1 MIDSLE
7 LFESLKTANL
17 PETQARAIAQAI
29 GKAWDDNEA
38 RQAKALA
45 QKADTAK
52 LDSEVHLVETSLKH
66 DISSLGIEIR
76 AEMRAMSEEVRA
88 EMRVMTEQLRSEF
101 KGEIGVLRSEVKGEI
116 GALRSEFKGEIG
128 ALRSEVKGDIAA
140 LRSEVKGE
148 IGVFRSEVKGD
159 IAQLEVKIAE
169 SKTSMIRWMF
179 VFWVGQ
185 LAAMK
190 FLR

>member
-7 LFESLKTANL
+7 LFESLKIANL
-17 PETQARAIAQAI
+17 PEPQARAIAQAI
-29 GKAWDDNEA
+29 GKAWDDNDA

-45 QKADTAK
+45 HKADSAK

-76 AEMRAMSEEVRA
+76 AEMRAMADRLQSELKTQIA
-88 EMRVMTEQLRSEF
+88 TLRSEF
-101 KGEIGVLRSEVKGEI
+101 KT
-116 GALRSEFKGEIG
+116 
-128 ALRSEVKGDIAA
+128 DIAA
-140 LRSEVKGE
+140 LRSELKTE
-148 IGVFRSEVKGD
+148 
-159 IAQLEVKIAE
+159 IAE

-179 VFWVGQ
+179 AFWVGQ
-185 LAAMK
+185 TAVLLSAIK

>member
-17 PETQARAIAQAI
+17 PESQARAIAQAI
-29 GKAWDDNEA
+29 GKAWDDNDA

-45 QKADTAK
+45 HKADTAR

-76 AEMRAMSEEVRA
+76 AEMRAISEELRA
-88 EMRVMTEQLRSEF
+88 EIKAQIAMLRAEFKIELPALRSQFKEDIATLRSEL
-101 KGEIGVLRSEVKGEI
+101 KGDIATLRSE
-116 GALRSEFKGEIG
+116 L
-128 ALRSEVKGDIAA
+128 KGDIAA
-140 LRSEVKGE
+140 LRSELKT
-148 IGVFRSEVKGD
+148 D
-159 IAQLEVKIAE
+159 IAE
-169 SKTSMIRWMF
+169 SKTAMIRWMF
-179 VFWVGQ
+179 VLWIGQ